1 LGIEALEIVIHHA
14 SLALPARQAPRARSG
29 LRQAPDDHKL
39 LTMDKSEKT
48 IAAGEFK
55 AKCLGLLDEVARTG
69 HSLMVT
75 KRGRPVARLVP
86 VKKPPRRR
94 GAPLEGSV
102 LYEGDIVS
110 PLDEPWEA
118 LK

>member
-1 LGIEALEIVIHHA
+1 
-14 SLALPARQAPRARSG
+14 
-29 LRQAPDDHKL
+29 
-39 LTMDKSEKT
+39 MDKNTRT

-69 HSLMVT
+69 RPLTVT
-75 KRGRPVARLVP
+75 KRWRPVARLVAA
-86 VKKPPRRR
+86 KKPPKRR
-94 GAPLEGSV
+94 GAPRAGSV
-102 LYEGDIVS
+102 LYEGDIVA

>member
-1 LGIEALEIVIHHA
+1 
-14 SLALPARQAPRARSG
+14 
-29 LRQAPDDHKL
+29 
-39 LTMDKSEKT
+39 MDKRERT
-48 IAAGEFK
+48 IGAGEFK

-69 HSLMVT
+69 RPLTVT
-75 KRGRPVARLVP
+75 KRGRPVARVVAP
-86 VKKPPRRR
+86 KKPAKRR

-102 LYEGDIVS
+102 VYEGDIVS